1 MKRSWADAKV
11 SMAAKRLIGHTEPY
25 EGRILKIV
33 SIQAWR
39 SKDGYDRRDYIQ
51 MEIDGIPKNNL
62 AYFLRAGQVDMFH
75 VASETKYGVIHY
87 QENIEEALI
96 GQVS

>member
-1 MKRSWADAKV
+1 MSKRSDNYDLGAIMRESWRIARASAIKSCTKARAHLAAAMKRSWADAKV

-51 MEIDGIPKNNL
+51 MEIDGIPK
-62 AYFLRAGQVDMFH
+62 
-75 VASETKYGVIHY
+75 K
-87 QENIEEALI
+87 
-96 GQVS
+96 